1 MLQHRPWH
9 ATTTC
14 ADQPSSRPRRSKI
27 EGCSAPATMASAAI
41 DDALAHVR
49 SLIEDVEGALK
60 PEERAPKAA
69 KPSGSKQNGKPSSQA
84 GESDDESALLFAK
97 AKLVVARVAKAD
109 DHPEADRLLCL
120 QLDVGAEATVPVVAG
135 LKGHVEPAAFIGQ
148 HVVAITNLKPCKLAG
163 RVSEAMILA
172 ASCERQGMPGNRCVR
187 VLQAPAGAKPGA
199 RVRCRGKDAQNKVE
213 APKTLS
219 SKIWAAIVSRLV
231 VQESTALY
239 DGCVLETE
247 EGVIKVPGVD
257 DNSEIH

>member
-1 MLQHRPWH
+1 
-9 ATTTC
+9 
-14 ADQPSSRPRRSKI
+14 
-27 EGCSAPATMASAAI
+27 MASAAI

-49 SLIEDVEGALK
+49 GLIEDVEDALK
-60 PEERAPKAA
+60 PKKEAPKAP
-69 KPSGSKQNGKPSSQA
+69 KRSGSKQNGKSSSQV
-84 GESDDESALLFAK
+84 GESDDESALQFAK
-97 AKLVVARVAKAD
+97 AKLVVARVAAAD

-135 LKGHVEPAAFIGQ
+135 LKGYVEPAAFVGQ

-187 VLQAPAGAKPGA
+187 VLQTPSGAKPGA
-199 RVRCRGKDAQNKVE
+199 RVRCPGKDARNKVE

-239 DGCVLETE
+239 DGCALETE
-247 EGVIKVPGVD
+247 EGVIKVPDVD

>member
-1 MLQHRPWH
+1 
-9 ATTTC
+9 
-14 ADQPSSRPRRSKI
+14 
-27 EGCSAPATMASAAI
+27 MASAAI
-41 DDALAHVR
+41 DNALAHVR
-49 SLIEDVEGALK
+49 SLIEDVEDALK
-60 PEERAPKAA
+60 PEKEAPKAA
-69 KPSGSKQNGKPSSQA
+69 KRSGSKQNGKSSSQV
-84 GESDDESALLFAK
+84 GESDESALQFAK
-97 AKLVVARVAKAD
+97 AKLVVARVAAAD

-135 LKGHVEPAAFIGQ
+135 LKGYVEPAAFVGQ

-187 VLQAPAGAKPGA
+187 VLQAPPGAKPGA
-199 RVRCRGKDAQNKVE
+199 RVRCPGKDAQNKVE

-239 DGCVLETE
+239 DGCALETE
-247 EGVIKVPGVD
+247 EGVIKVPDVD